1 MAELYDPL
9 PRRTAELTPD
19 YLNGLESERFPSS
32 GCSCS
37 ASTVYFPIA
46 DAAIRP
52 VIPVMAITAWTKQ
65 VSPSSSSPPSYPGG
79 M

>member
-1 MAELYDPL
+1 MSDRYDPL
-9 PRRTAELTPD
+9 LRRTTELTLD

-46 DAAIRP
+46 YAAIRP

-65 VSPSSSSPPSYPGG
+65 VSPSSSSPPSYHGG